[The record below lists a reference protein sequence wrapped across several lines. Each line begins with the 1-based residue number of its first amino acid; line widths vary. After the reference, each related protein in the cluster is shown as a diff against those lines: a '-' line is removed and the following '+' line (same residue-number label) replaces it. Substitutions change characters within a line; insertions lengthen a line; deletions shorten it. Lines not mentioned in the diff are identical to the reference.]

1 MTATVQRAAPSP
13 PRRSVGST
21 LAAMTSSQA
30 SSPVGTITETTADR
44 FDVDVVEASRTR
56 PVVVDFWAPWC
67 QPCHQLAPLLE
78 SVAQRFAGDVD
89 VVKLDIDQAP
99 QIAQRYRIQSIPAL
113 KAFRDGAVAR
123 EATGMQNEQALVALF
138 AAVAPTE
145 ADRCVAEAR
154 AATDDAEAERL
165 LRQAL
170 ASDPAHRDAIVAL
183 ARRLADRGEADEARG
198 LLDRI
203 VEDADVARLRAEL
216 DLAAASLD
224 EAERERLA
232 AAADDGDPQAA
243 LQLGRALAAD
253 GDHEH
258 AVERLLA
265 AVAHPATREPARQAL
280 LEVFAVLGDDH
291 ELTKSAR
298 PRLASALY

>member
-1 MTATVQRAAPSP
+1 
-13 PRRSVGST
+13 
-21 LAAMTSSQA
+21 MTSSQA
-30 SSPVGTITETTADR
+30 NPPAATLPETTADR
-44 FDVDVVEASRTR
+44 FDADVVEASRTR

-67 QPCHQLAPLLE
+67 QPCHQLSPLLE
-78 SVAQRFAGDVD
+78 QVAQRYAGEVD
-89 VVKLDIDQAP
+89 AVKLNVDEAP
-99 QIAQRYRIQSIPAL
+99 RVAQRYRVQSIPAI

-123 EATGMQNEQALVALF
+123 ELTGMQSEQALAGLF

-145 ADRCVAEAR
+145 ADRRVAEAR
-154 AATDDAEAERL
+154 AATDDAEAEQL

-170 ASDPAHRDAIVAL
+170 EADPAHRDAIVAL

-203 VEDADVARLRAEL
+203 VEDAEVARLRAEL
-216 DLAAASLD
+216 DLAGAGRD
-224 EAERERLA
+224 DAERQRLA
-232 AAADDGDPQAA
+232 AAADDGDPQSA
-243 LQLGRALAAD
+243 LELGRALAAD

-258 AVERLLA
+258 AIERLLA
-265 AVAHPATREPARQAL
+265 AVRHPATREPARQAL